1 MVGAAAL
8 LVVVGAIAGGLDR
21 RARGDPHCRAFSEQ
35 AFTGSHGRVGDTVLA
50 RWPSRL
56 PVGEERLTMNEDMSA
71 AQEAAGV
78 PHEELRRGEP
88 LRDPGEDPFYQPP
101 LGYQQARPGDLLR
114 SRSVELGFLGV
125 IPQQLQA
132 TQLLYRTTNL
142 HGEPEVAV
150 TTILLPEQR
159 DAGPVCPLLS
169 YQCAID
175 AVNSRCFPSYA
186 LRRGAKPIGAFV
198 QSEYLLVAAALAE
211 GWAVSV
217 PDHEGCHGMW
227 GAPHEPGFRILDGVR
242 AALQS
247 DRLSLSP
254 STPVALWGYSGGGLA
269 SAWAAEH
276 SADYAPEL
284 NIVGAVLGSPV
295 GDCGTVARGLN
306 GTSFAGMAAL
316 MIAALT
322 HVFPGAQRV
331 VDEHATDDGKKLL
344 DDLQSMTTAQA
355 VWRLRGMDIGSYVDI
370 SADEL
375 WDLPEVQEVFDAT
388 KLGQSTPRPPVLVV
402 QAVHDSIISVD
413 AIDKLVDTYQQAGV
427 AVTYHR
433 DRFCGHLLLHPLS
446 APMALRWLRDRFAG
460 NDVRKRRARTVW
472 PALFNP
478 VAWFGMLKLGVITA
492 KVIIGRPV
500 QRHRMS

>member
-1 MVGAAAL
+1 M
-8 LVVVGAIAGGLDR
+8 
-21 RARGDPHCRAFSEQ
+21 SENM
-35 AFTGSHGRVGDTVLA
+35 T
-50 RWPSRL
+50 
-56 PVGEERLTMNEDMSA
+56 A
-71 AQEAAGV
+71 AQVPPGV
-78 PHEELRRGEP
+78 PHEEFRPDEP
-88 LRDPGEDPFYQPP
+88 LRAPEEDPFYQPP
-101 LGYQQARPGDLLR
+101 PGYQQARPGDLLR

-125 IPQQLQA
+125 IPQPVRA
-132 TQLLYRTTNL
+132 TQLLYRSTNL

-150 TTILLPEQR
+150 TTVLLPEQHDPGR
-159 DAGPVCPLLS
+159 VCPVLS

-175 AVNSRCFPSYA
+175 AVASRCFPSYA
-186 LRRGAKPIGAFV
+186 LRRGARPIGAFV

-242 AALQS
+242 AALHS
-247 DRLSLSP
+247 DRLGLSP
-254 STPVALWGYSGGGLA
+254 SAPVALWGYSGGGLA

-276 SADYAPEL
+276 SSDYAPDL

-295 GDCGTVARGLN
+295 GDCGSVARHLN
-306 GTSFAGMAAL
+306 GTFFAGMAAL

-331 VDEHATDDGKKLL
+331 VDEHASNEGKKLL
-344 DDLQSMTTAQA
+344 DELQSMTTAQA
-355 VWRLRGMDIGSYVDI
+355 VWRLRGTDIGSYVDI

-375 WDLPEVQEVFDAT
+375 WDLPEVREVFDAT
-388 KLGQSTPRPPVLVV
+388 KLAQSTPRVPVLVV
-402 QAVHDSIISVD
+402 QAVHDRIISVD
-413 AIDKLVDTYQQAGV
+413 AIDKLVASYQHAGV

-446 APMALRWLRDRFAG
+446 APMTLRWLRDRFAG
-460 NDVRKRRARTVW
+460 RDTDKGRARTVW

-478 VAWFGMLKLGVITA
+478 SSWFGMLKLGVITA
-492 KVIIGRPV
+492 KVITGRSV
-500 QRHRMS
+500 R